1 MLDEGTYPMPY
12 IIMKKY
18 LCYVLSAML
27 SLWVIG
33 CSDKDPDNP
42 DEPTPDNPEQPVID
56 PNQPVPDPE
65 GTIMVNVLNDGE
77 NVYINGFG
85 DIKIDNRNNFA
96 VAKSDTWYDDYG
108 YLYCEYVS
116 LGEVNGLGNIVSIPE
131 TGWSDN
137 ISVIAGNGY
146 VSRIYDPRSRTYK
159 YVRIYVAAPIEG
171 IAGTISGFTLKCQA
185 PFVLPITPDG
195 KSVSFA
201 STPTRQVLTLS
212 NETTVEVKSQPTW
225 VNVIISGKTVSLTA
239 SNNITAAAREGTVVL
254 GNSLG
259 DVEITI
265 SQAAS
270 ENPVF
275 ASGEGSAS
283 SPYTISTAKQFD
295 NIRSYSYLCFK
306 LDNDIDLSSLI
317 NPTSTGW
324 EPIAFSG
331 TFDGC
336 NHKITGL
343 WINSPGR
350 DNIGLFG
357 TINNAT
363 IRGIRL
369 ELSEKGITGRNNV
382 GGIVGYPSGTS
393 DFDTSI
399 SECCVTGNISGE
411 SSIGGICGTNY
422 TASWHRTN
430 ISRCHYNGDITA
442 SKGSG
447 GGIIGSS
454 YGSTTISDCYT
465 ISNISVNGQ
474 SCYGMGIGGYQ
485 VYNCY
490 FVGTITGP
498 SVTNYWGGR
507 YGITS
512 ENQMYNGSIHS
523 YYNSEL
529 FTMTSGGI
537 PKTGREMK
545 RQATYEN
552 WDFTTVWQIEEGKSY
567 PTLRCFNER

>member
-1 MLDEGTYPMPY
+1 MLDEGTYPTQY
-12 IIMKKY
+12 AIMKKY

-33 CSDKDPDNP
+33 CSDNDPDNP

-56 PNQPVPDPE
+56 PNQPVPDPV

-77 NVYINGFG
+77 NVYINGF
-85 DIKIDNRNNFA
+85 DNIKIDNRNNFA
-96 VAKSDTWYDDYG
+96 AAKSGTWYYNYG
-108 YLYCEYVS
+108 YPYCEYVS

-131 TGWSDN
+131 TGWGDN

-146 VSRIYDPRSRTYK
+146 VSRIYDPESGIYK

-185 PFVLPITPDG
+185 PFELPITPDA

-212 NETTVEVKSQPTW
+212 NETTVKVKSQPTW
-225 VNVIISGKTVSLTA
+225 VNVSISGKTVSLTA
-239 SNNITAAAREGTVVL
+239 TTNITAASREGVVVL
-254 GNSLG
+254 SNSQG
-259 DVEITI
+259 DVEIAVT
-265 SQAAS
+265 QAAS
-270 ENPVF
+270 DNPIF
-275 ASGEGSAS
+275 ASGDGSES
-283 SPYTISTAKQFD
+283 SPYTIATAKQFD
-295 NIRSYSYLCFK
+295 NIRSYSNLSFK

-324 EPIAFSG
+324 EPIDFSG

-363 IRGIRL
+363 IKGIRL
-369 ELSEKGITGRNNV
+369 ELSEKGITGRNHV

-393 DFDTSI
+393 DVDTSI

-411 SSIGGICGTNY
+411 SAIGGICGTPY
-422 TASWHRTN
+422 IATWHTTN
-430 ISRCHYNGDITA
+430 ISRCYYNGDITA
-442 SKGSG
+442 STGSG

-454 YGSTTISDCYT
+454 YGTTVIRDCYAV
-465 ISNISVNGQ
+465 SNISVT
-474 SCYGMGIGGYQ
+474 SDYGMGIGGYQ

-490 FVGTITGP
+490 FVGTINGTSGNN
-498 SVTNYWGGR
+498 SRGGR

-512 ENQMYNGSIHS
+512 TNQMYSLCSHS

-529 FTMTSGGI
+529 FTLTSGGI
-537 PKTGREMK
+537 PKTEQEMK

-552 WDFTTVWQIEEGKSY
+552 WGFTTVWQIEEGKSY